1 MRKHFLLLF
10 LMAILPLAGWAD
22 EPAAYTGE
30 DALVYS
36 GEAQALVSQGED
48 EGFTYYYAVITAGED
63 APALEDYGTYAAKA
77 KATNAGAY
85 VVYYVK
91 KEGDGPLAA
100 GDLNTAQQIATS
112 IAVGA
117 LDVKVYLDDD
127 VIATLIYN
135 AAVYE
140 PIVKVGD
147 TEVEDGV
154 DHYSVSWSATIKNTG
169 GYTVTVKLYDGED
182 QVVNAEGTASI
193 TVLPKVLNVSALN
206 QTTTYG
212 LDAVEVKDLYTA
224 TGWQGEDGAND
235 ELTNLAVTVTYGES
249 ATQPTAAGPHTFTIH
264 SNTALA
270 NYTVNVQVASATL
283 TINKADLTITAD
295 DLAGI
300 VYGAPEPTWTSSFE
314 GLIDDDADN
323 NGQPKAGVL
332 NGTLAYTVVRTDPED
347 GLSYWDEENPG
358 AVGTYSITPKIVDA
372 ETDEELDPDE
382 MADNYNI
389 IIGDPGEFTIAQK
402 ALTAITVANIPSQEY
417 SNAELTPVY
426 SLKDGA
432 KDLVEDIDFEV
443 SITYNNEDATPK
455 NAKTYKV
462 TFTGIGNYK
471 SKVTKNFVITKA
483 PLTILIK
490 DDLTKVYDGNA
501 YAFNDA
507 WDTYCQIYGVKNNE
521 AYTEAEAE
529 EDENFVFTAEPYLT
543 YDEIGGSKTNVNNYV
558 VTLAQV
564 GSANYDVVVE
574 DGALAITPMPIYL
587 KADDKSQVFGKAAK
601 DLTYSIYPD
610 ADFEEEALEAEI
622 ANGEVDETGY
632 LATAPAL
639 VKAGGT
645 DYGTYDIT
653 FSTAATATSN
663 YQIVSSTK
671 GTYSITKANL
681 RIIAENKEQ
690 TYDGTVS
697 QTLTFKVVGLIDG
710 DHITTN
716 PTLTKAEPTN
726 ADAGVYTIT
735 AAGAVVDHPNN
746 YGDITYQTGT
756 YTIYQKKLT
765 ITAKKQGL
773 LVGETA
779 EDLDNTLVS
788 FDGLI
793 PADKGKVTVTLGF
806 DPDLVDTDD
815 ETHEIE
821 EEQTHADEDGVIAGG
836 IIITAVGGEKADN
849 YFTSEVIDEEEVS
862 YLVAGNLLITD
873 DETEPIIINPVSKAT
888 WTAATSAQREDYG
901 WKAIKDAD
909 AKKVTVKFASF
920 TMKAEQWY
928 TMVLPFKTNVAE
940 ISSKLGYA
948 VVNVLNTSNSSD
960 EVKFKLH
967 MQDIEANEPF
977 LVKVYKEIDLAD
989 LSGDAEDT
997 DDPLTFARKTIEY
1010 VETPSVADAKG
1021 TKYIGTFM
1029 GYQTDAKAKITDEY
1043 YMSISDFIW
1052 HNAKDGGYTR
1062 PSGAY
1067 LKVAEGVHARILI
1080 EEPDGTTS
1088 IQTIT
1093 ANGEMVPAQGWYTLN
1108 GVKLQGVPTEKGI
1121 YINNGKKVVIK

>member
-1 MRKHFLLLF
+1 MTLIPFY
-10 LMAILPLAGWAD
+10 GWAAID
-22 EPAAYTGE
+22 WTTEPAAAENLVYTGE
-30 DALVYS
+30 ALELLS
-36 GEAQALVSQGED
+36 QAGAVA
-48 EGFTYYYAVITAGED
+48 EGDVTYAVTLAGEEEPE
-63 APALEDYGTYAAKA
+63 AEDFGETYT
-77 KATNAGAY
+77 ATNAGDY
-85 VVYYVK
+85 TVWVK
-91 KEGDGPLAA
+91 VGEDVESI
-100 GDLNTAQQIATS
+100 DVS
-112 IAVGA
+112 IAVGE
-117 LDVKVYLDDD
+117 LDVTVYLEEDEITTLPY
-127 VIATLIYN
+127 IADTY
-135 AAVYE
+135 V
-140 PIVKVGD
+140 PTVKVGE
-147 TEVEDGV
+147 TEVTNGQN
-154 DHYSVSWSATIKNTG
+154 HYTVSWSATIKNTG
-169 GYTVTVKLYDGED
+169 GYTVTVKLYDDDDE
-182 QVVNAEGTASI
+182 VVNAEGTASI
-193 TVLPKVLNVSALN
+193 TVLPAELRVSALN

-283 TINKADLTITAD
+283 TINKADLRITAD

-314 GLIDDDADN
+314 GLIDDDAEN

-347 GLSYWDEENPG
+347 GLSYWNEENPG
-358 AVGTYSITPKIVDA
+358 AVGIYSITPKIVDA
-372 ETDEELDPDE
+372 EGEELDEDE

-389 IIGDPGEFTIAQK
+389 DFAAGEFVIAQK
-402 ALTAITVANIPSQEY
+402 ALTTITVANIPSQEY
-417 SNAELTPVY
+417 DNAVLTPEISLTDGNKVLVEGTDFTKVIKYNNAEVEP
-426 SLKDGA
+426 KD
-432 KDLVEDIDFEV
+432 
-443 SITYNNEDATPK
+443 
-455 NAKTYKV
+455 AKTYKV

-471 SKVTKNFVITKA
+471 SSKTKDFVITKA
-483 PLTILIK
+483 PLTILVK

-639 VKAGGT
+639 VKADGT
-645 DYGTYDIT
+645 AYGTYDIT
-653 FSTAATATSN
+653 FSTAATANSN
-663 YQIVSSTK
+663 YQIASSTK

-756 YTIYQKKLT
+756 YTIHQKKLT

-779 EDLDNTLVS
+779 EDLDNTLVT

-793 PADKGKVTVTLGF
+793 DADKGKVTVTLGF
-806 DPDLVDTDD
+806 SDDVAVD
-815 ETHEIE
+815 EESGEIE
-821 EEQTHADEDGVIAGG
+821 EEQEEAEEGVIAGG
-836 IIITAVGGEKADN
+836 IIITAVAGEKADN

-862 YLVAGNLLITD
+862 YLVAGDLLITD
-873 DETEPIIINPVSKAT
+873 DDTDPIIITPANKAT
-888 WTAATSAQREDYG
+888 WTAASEATKKSYG
-901 WKAIKDAD
+901 WQAIKDAD
-909 AKKVTVKFASF
+909 AKKVTVKFGSF

-948 VVNVLNTSNSSD
+948 VVNVLNTSNNTND
-960 EVKFKLH
+960 VKFKLH

-977 LVKVYKEIDLAD
+977 LVKVYKQIDLATVND
-989 LSGDAEDT
+989 G
-997 DDPLTFARKTIEY
+997 DPLTFTRKTIEY

-1021 TKYIGTFM
+1021 TKFIGTFM
-1029 GYQTDAKAKITDEY
+1029 GYIGTEGITDEY
-1043 YMSISDFIW
+1043 YMATGNGQW
-1052 HNAKDGGYTR
+1052 YNAGIKGDDGTCGYTR

-1067 LKVAEGVHARILI
+1067 LKVAAGVAARILI
-1080 EEPDGTTS
+1080 EEPDGTTA
-1088 IQTIT
+1088 IQTLT
-1093 ANGEMVPAQGWYTLN
+1093 VNGEMVPAQGWYTLN
-1108 GVKLQGVPTEKGI
+1108 GVKLQSVPTEKGI